1 MTYLKWAYGVVD
13 KIADAKFEQCA
24 EFFAYNAQG
33 KVIISLLV
41 NILEVLAAIADM
53 IRQQNRTAETEAKY
67 ESV

>member
-13 KIADAKFEQCA
+13 KITEAKFEPCA

-41 NILEVLAAIADM
+41 NMLEVLAAIADM
-53 IRQQNRTAETEAKY
+53 IRQKNRTAETEDEA
-67 ESV
+67 